1 MSFNFQCWWSW
12 EIWYIL
18 ISCPLD
24 GISLSPFPPPT
35 PPPFPEALESFLY
48 PWCYLFMV
56 ILGVSEFC
64 RLLRGSFSLVNF
76 LLSLMMSSP
85 SIFSLLF
92 QQLGF
97 AWCLSA
103 GLICQFFFLILVPLV
118 FFFFYFLVRFAV
130 LSSEF
135 SSLYIVYVE
144 LLISKSFLF
153 SWFILDSLSLWDI
166 DYSSFW
172 NSLLLPTLYLFF
184 PSSFL
189 FPPYFVLRAFLN
201 FWYVAVWSYFMVK
214 HWNTHW
220 KLFGWSRLLTDRW
233 TSLRVIGFCLF
244 WRYLKWQFL

>member
-1 MSFNFQCWWSW
+1 MKLGNLVHFDFLSFGWD
-12 EIWYIL
+12 L
-18 ISCPLD
+18 
-24 GISLSPFPPPT
+24 SLPFPPTPT
-35 PPPFPEALESFLY
+35 STLSRSF
-48 PWCYLFMV
+48 
-56 ILGVSEFC
+56 G
-64 RLLRGSFSLVNF
+64 
-76 LLSLMMSSP
+76 
-85 SIFSLLF
+85 IFSLSLVLF
-92 QQLGF
+92 IYGNPWGF
-97 AWCLSA
+97 GILQASERFLQSGKLSSFSDDVFPLYFLSSLSA
-103 GLICQFFFLILVPLV
+103 TWICLMFICWVELPILFSYSCPFS
-118 FFFFYFLVRFAV
+118 FFFFYFLVKFAV

-153 SWFILDSLSLWDI
+153 PWFILDSFSLWDI